1 MTTAFDIEPRA
12 DGVMWLWSD
21 LPLADDGEHARVIA
35 QPIAGGYWRLTDGA
49 TVLFH
54 ASNHGARIDAGRL
67 RALSRSLPSG
77 LMLSDSGELVIEPVS
92 HDGLAYYASRHLSGQ
107 LVLSHAVSSAG
118 RSARNR
124 FENTLGNLLEA
135 TFGKDQVQKKAR
147 IPGASGH
154 AIEIPF
160 LLNLEEGRPL
170 LMQYVSQKQ
179 DGGFDWSTVYGMT
192 GRCADLR
199 LAGYADDQRLVVI
212 EDIAADADA
221 LGQATTALA
230 ESATVLRFSASPL
243 WGANLTNRQSRS
255 AH

>member
-1 MTTAFDIEPRA
+1 MTSTFDIEPRA
-12 DGVMWLWSD
+12 NGVLWLWSD
-21 LPLADDGEHARVIA
+21 LPLADDGELARVIA
-35 QPIAGGYWRLTDGA
+35 QPIADGYWRLTDGA

-54 ASNHGARIDAGRL
+54 ASNHGAKIDARRL
-67 RALSRSLPSG
+67 QSLSRALPNG
-77 LMLSDSGELVIEPVS
+77 IMLNAAGELVIEPVS
-92 HDGLAYYASRHLSGQ
+92 QAGLMYYAACHLSGQ
-107 LVLSHAVSSAG
+107 LVLSHASSSAG
-118 RSARNR
+118 QSTRDR

-135 TFGKDQVQKKAR
+135 TFGKDHVQKKAR

-170 LMQYVSQKQ
+170 LMQYVSQKM
-179 DGGFDWSTVYGMT
+179 DGSFDWSTIYGMT

-199 LAGYADDQRLVVI
+199 LAGYDDDQRLVVI
-212 EDIAADADA
+212 EDIGANADV

-243 WGANLTNRQSRS
+243 WGANLTDRR
-255 AH
+255 ARPMH